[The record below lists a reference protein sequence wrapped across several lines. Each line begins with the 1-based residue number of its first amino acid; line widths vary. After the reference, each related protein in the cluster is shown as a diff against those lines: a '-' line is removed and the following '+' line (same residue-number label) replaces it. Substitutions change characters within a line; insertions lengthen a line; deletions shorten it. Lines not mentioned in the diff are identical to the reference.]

1 MSRTFFPTVK
11 VIDGGG
17 VCETDGFSVTI
28 RSNFDESMHPGKA
41 VRLVTGVRLAMS
53 DEHCA
58 VLVAHKDIASR
69 GILIRESPMLI
80 HPAGDSEIAFT
91 LWNSNRNERESIA
104 SGDGVA
110 SILFFIPDKPT
121 VEFVE
126 TFEEEGVGFTTRPC
140 PRL

>member
-1 MSRTFFPTVK
+1 MSMTFFPTVK

-17 VCETDGFSVTI
+17 VCETDGICVTI

-41 VRLVTGVRLAMS
+41 VRLVTGVRLSMS
-53 DEHCA
+53 DECRA

-80 HPAGDSEIAFT
+80 CPASDSEIAFT

-104 SGDGVA
+104 SGDRVA
-110 SILFFIPDKPT
+110 SIMFVIPAKPT
-121 VEFVE
+121 VKFVE
-126 TFEEEGVGFTTRPC
+126 TFEDEGCGFTARPW